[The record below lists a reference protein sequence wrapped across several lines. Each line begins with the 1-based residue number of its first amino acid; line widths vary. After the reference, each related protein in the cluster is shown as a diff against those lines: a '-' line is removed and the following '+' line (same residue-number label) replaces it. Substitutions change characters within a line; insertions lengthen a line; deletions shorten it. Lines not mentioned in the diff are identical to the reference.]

1 MIFEVNKEERV
12 MKYTSPIYE
21 NEMVETTDI
30 MEESIVSIA
39 YVNKTFFE
47 NGNQVTKKAT
57 QITVDVSNLF

>member
-1 MIFEVNKEERV
+1 
-12 MKYTSPIYE
+12 MKYTNPTYTK
-21 NEMVETTDI
+21 EMVETKDI

>member
-1 MIFEVNKEERV
+1 
-12 MKYTSPIYE
+12 MKYTNPTYTK
-21 NEMVETTDI
+21 EMVETKDI

-47 NGNQVTKKAT
+47 NGNQVTKKAS

>member
-1 MIFEVNKEERV
+1 

-30 MEESIVSIA
+30 MEESVVSIA

-47 NGNQVTKKAT
+47 NGNQVTKMAT